1 MHKEEFTSEE
11 LKNKI
16 GRYQAELDSMKGDA
30 KISATA
36 EWLRIQIKK
45 MKEILEKR
53 EIYGY

>member
-53 EIYGY
+53 EIYDY